1 MISDHSHNFATQSNN
16 CVADHLFLCKKN
28 GVDICRNVDYQCD
41 GSSYCNDGSDEQS
54 CVNSPT
60 CSAYQ
65 ICLSVKYIPK
75 SLVCNGDGGCADDSN
90 TSVEQCNN
98 CSDDHL
104 FLCKKNGVNICENVN
119 NQCNGYKN

>member
-41 GSSYCNDGSDEQS
+41 GSSYCDDGSDEQS

-75 SLVCNGDGGCADDSN
+75 SLVCNDGGCADDSH
-90 TSVEQCNN
+90 TSVTIALMTISSCVRKMA
-98 CSDDHL
+98 ST
-104 FLCKKNGVNICENVN
+104 FVKM
-119 NQCNGYKN
+119 